1 MMKFIM
7 TLLSMCLMTLAST
20 TLSLAEVTEPPPY
33 EGSAALKAMKALAG
47 TWEGT
52 HIMHGKEIPAKI
64 EYKVSSN
71 GSTVVETMF
80 PGSPK
85 HEMVNVYHDKFGKL
99 AMTHYCSVGNQPH
112 LDLVAMEGKTL
123 SFSLSSEDTVH
134 LADEGHMHDF
144 KITVVDSSH
153 MKQEWSF
160 FEKGKQ
166 GGMTTFDLVRV
177 Q

>member
-1 MMKFIM
+1 MKF
-7 TLLSMCLMTLAST
+7 LLALIPWCLLAMGST
-20 TLSLAEVTEPPPY
+20 TLSFAEGTEPPPY
-33 EGSAALKAMKALAG
+33 EGSTALKAMKSLAG
-47 TWEGT
+47 TWKGT
-52 HIMHGKEIPAKI
+52 HLMQGKELPASI

-80 PGSPK
+80 PGTP
-85 HEMVNVYHDKFGKL
+85 HEMLNVYHDKAGKL

-112 LDLVAMEGKTL
+112 LDLVALEGKTL
-123 SFSLSSEDTVH
+123 SFSLSSTDNTHFGE
-134 LADEGHMHDF
+134 EGHMHDLT
-144 KITVVDSSH
+144 ITMADPGH
-153 MKQEWSF
+153 LQQNWSF